1 MQPKTIRALA
11 VDLPNDPPL
20 EWMRRLHADGL
31 AVEWIPY
38 DPDELA
44 HPSTEFSLYEYDLV
58 ILSADLPA
66 HPRLRYALETIHRLD
81 RDIEILAVT
90 GCEPP
95 PLTPEALPSYVR
107 LVWDS
112 PLLALEIRRAVDGV
126 DRLRMLTRLTDMANW
141 INSTMNISEILRR
154 TCEIVVR
161 LFNVD
166 HSGLVEFNEDR
177 TFGRSVAE
185 FPPDALRQRTV
196 GHRIRVRGIPIEEAL
211 VENGEIQE
219 IPDLSS
225 ETGMGEVGVMLVT
238 YGIRSILLCPIKV
251 EGRVIASFSLDLIHT
266 QRGFSELEKDLCK
279 QLAEMTAVAIDNA
292 RLYEENLSN
301 EKSLRALFKS
311 ALGVLPNREPHQV
324 LQSAVDNVNEE
335 MGTWGVSVL
344 ILDERGERSDWV
356 SAGYTDARKG
366 YLSFRKKTP
375 GITLKVFSDQQAVFV
390 DDIDLMENP
399 GEVNPRMIS
408 DRVKAFACLPL
419 TSRGRELGVMWVHFR
434 NPHTFRKPER
444 EAFLYFARSLAAT
457 YANARWLDE
466 FVRSATRAMRDV
478 NRPRALRQMI
488 VDGARELLIADA
500 AVLWP
505 YEDSDNLLPVESL
518 TAAGVEPELIA
529 RLRSSEPG
537 GDMIRHWFEPQGMAF
552 SRSPVKLEEVID
564 PQLARMLNEAGFS
577 GDHQAVR
584 LEAGGRLLG
593 LLIVLWRRR
602 LEKDEAASSLL
613 QEFANYAAATLAQGE
628 AAAHADRITEDAREI
643 THTAAEGDLQKT
655 LETIV
660 RKARSLVRC
669 DIATLYVYDPERRVF
684 FDHLVAGRPARGSVL
699 PPEQLTPEST
709 PYRMLEVPEGW
720 HSAENAAK
728 DSILNGGFVRAEK
741 IRSAAGLVLRHS
753 GEVVGVMFVNF
764 RRHYRFSETDQAD
777 LKQFAASAA
786 IAIQPYI
793 KVNERS
799 RNAIDSL
806 LEAGKAINEST
817 GEDRPLSE
825 TLTLICRRARDLLPD
840 ELRAPGCLSHFAL
853 SDGSCLRFVAAAN
866 PDRLNRLKTKF
877 PEINLETDEKIG
889 IVGRCLREG
898 RSQRVGD
905 VKSDPDYRNYDE
917 RVNSQVSAPVRIGE
931 QVIGVLS
938 IEHRRQNAFSLE
950 DQRNL
955 ELLGMLAGEA
965 IANNR
970 RMTLLKS
977 LVSAGGLQAAD
988 ADLETALKPIADAVR
1003 DVFIGDVVT
1012 IYTYDHE
1019 QRQISYPP
1027 VLSGELRDP
1036 VAMRRLRTI
1045 RANSSRLRI
1054 DDLESESVI
1063 KALILHGDAVFAPD
1077 VRTSEVLG
1085 RGGFTARE
1093 GIVSAAGIPLMNPRR
1108 RECVGLLF
1116 INHRR
1121 LHLFSPEEKLEIG
1134 LFARYAA
1141 EAIETARRNEELRRE
1156 GGIIGARTALAWMGI
1171 IRREWGHSITAY
1183 AYNHQDELALLRKQL
1198 PGLRLSASTRRE
1210 IETRIDR
1217 LSEGA
1222 DRLLELP
1229 ITPPLFAEEDMKSID
1244 DLNRF
1249 IRDRVLNRYQQE
1261 LRDRREQEMDFEF
1274 EPSGDILPVRAH
1286 ADWLHYALRCLIE
1299 NQRVSSA
1306 QHGCI
1311 RVRVERTG
1319 SDRRSV
1325 TVTVYTH
1332 DPAESGSLD
1341 WKAVDSRGEIRRG
1354 RDTGLVTVE
1363 AVAEA
1368 HTGRLERP
1376 ASLPSG
1382 WAVAPLRIILPL
1394 IDGEESGE

>member
-1 MQPKTIRALA
+1 MQTKPIRALA
-11 VDLPNDPPL
+11 VDLPDDPPL
-20 EWMRRLHADGL
+20 EWMRRLHAAGF

-38 DPDELA
+38 DPEEPAD
-44 HPSTEFSLYEYDLV
+44 PSTEFSLYQYDLV
-58 ILSADLPA
+58 ILSADMPA
-66 HPRLRYALETIHRLD
+66 HPRLRHTLETIHRLD

-95 PLTPEALPSYVR
+95 PPTPEALPNFVR

-112 PLLALEIRRAVDGV
+112 PLLASEIRRAADGV
-126 DRLRMLTRLTDMANW
+126 DRLRMLTRLTEMANW
-141 INSTMNISEILRR
+141 INSTMDISEILRR

-185 FPPDALRQRTV
+185 FPPDVLQQRTV
-196 GHRIRVRGIPIEEAL
+196 GHRIRVSGIPIEEAL
-211 VENGEIQE
+211 VENGKIQE

-225 ETGMGEVGVMLVT
+225 QAGFGEVGIILRS
-238 YGIRSILLCPIKV
+238 YGIRSILLCPIIV
-251 EGRVIASFSLDLIHT
+251 EGQVIASFSLDLIHS
-266 QRGFSELEKDLCK
+266 QRGFSELEKDLC
-279 QLAEMTAVAIDNA
+279 QRLAEVAAVAIDNA
-292 RLYEENLSN
+292 RLYEENASN
-301 EKSLRALFKS
+301 AKSLRALFKS

-324 LQSAVDNVNEE
+324 LQSAVDNVNDE

-356 SAGYTDARKG
+356 SAGYSDARKG
-366 YLSFRKKTP
+366 YLSYRKKKP
-375 GITLKVFSDQQAVFV
+375 GITLKVFSEQQALFV
-390 DDIDLMENP
+390 DDINYMENP

-408 DRVKAFACLPL
+408 DGVKAFACLPL
-419 TSRGRELGVMWVHFR
+419 KARGRILGVMWVHFR
-434 NPHTFRKPER
+434 QPHTFSKLEC
-444 EAFLYFARSLAAT
+444 ESFSYFARSLAAL
-457 YANARWLDE
+457 YVNASCLNK
-466 FVRSATRAMRDV
+466 FMRSVTRAMRDV
-478 NRPRALRQMI
+478 NRPRALRQA
-488 VDGARELLIADA
+488 VVESARDLLGADS

-505 YEDSDNLLPVESL
+505 YDDSENRLAAEDL
-518 TAAGVEPELIA
+518 AANGLDTELIS

-537 GDMIRHWFEPQGMAF
+537 GDMTRHWFESQGMAF
-552 SRSPVKLEEVID
+552 SCSPVMLEEVLE
-564 PQLARMLNEAGFS
+564 PQLARVLNEAGLS

-584 LEAGGRLLG
+584 LEAGGRSLG

-613 QEFANYAAATLAQGE
+613 QEFAHYAAAILAQGE

-643 THTAAEGDLQKT
+643 TRTAAEGDLQKT
-655 LETIV
+655 LETVV
-660 RKARSLVRC
+660 RKARSLVGC

-684 FDHLVAGRPARGSVL
+684 FDHLVAGRHQRGSVL
-699 PPEQLTPEST
+699 SPDRLTPASA
-709 PYRMLEVPEGW
+709 PFRMLDEPNGW
-720 HSAENAAK
+720 RQAENTAE
-728 DSILNGGFVRAEK
+728 DTILNGGFVEVEK
-741 IRSAAGLVLRHS
+741 IRSSAGLVLRHTD
-753 GEVVGVMFVNF
+753 EVVGVMFVNF
-764 RRHYRFSETDQAD
+764 RRHYRFSETDRED
-777 LKQFAASAA
+777 LEQFAASAA
-786 IAIQPYI
+786 LAIQPYI
-793 KVNERS
+793 KVNER
-799 RNAIDSL
+799 RRRAIDSL
-806 LEAGKAINEST
+806 LEAGKAINESV
-817 GEDRPLSE
+817 GEDQ
-825 TLTLICRRARDLLPD
+825 TLPDTLAQICRHARDLLP
-840 ELRAPGCLSHFAL
+840 EHLLVPGCLSHFAL
-853 SDGSCLRFVAAAN
+853 SDGRRLRFVAAAN
-866 PDRLNRLKTKF
+866 PNRLRRLQAKF
-877 PEINLETDEKIG
+877 PEIDLETDEKVG
-889 IVGRCLREG
+889 IVGRCLDKG
-898 RSQRVGD
+898 RSQLVGD
-905 VKSDPDYRNYDE
+905 VHNDPDYRNYDD
-917 RVNSQVSAPVRIGE
+917 RVNSQISVPVRIGE
-931 QVIGVLS
+931 HVIGVLS

-955 ELLGMLAGEA
+955 ELLGMLAGAA
-965 IANNR
+965 IANSR

-988 ADLETALKPIADAVR
+988 ADLETALKPTADAVR
-1003 DVFIGDVVT
+1003 DVFAGDVVT
-1012 IYTYDHE
+1012 IYTYDQE

-1027 VLSGELRDP
+1027 VFSGVLRDP

-1054 DDLESESVI
+1054 DDLEGESVI
-1063 KALILHGDAVFAPD
+1063 KALVLHGKAVFAPD
-1077 VRTSEVLG
+1077 VRTDNVLG

-1108 RECVGLLF
+1108 GDCVGLLF

-1121 LHLFSPEEKLEIG
+1121 SHLFTPEEELEIR

-1198 PGLRLSASTRRE
+1198 PGLRLSAATRRD

-1249 IRDRVLNRYQQE
+1249 IRDRVLNRYRQE
-1261 LRDRREQEMDFEF
+1261 LKDRREQVVDFEF

-1299 NQRVSSA
+1299 NQRLSA
-1306 QHGCI
+1306 GQHG
-1311 RVRVERTG
+1311 RFWVRVERTG
-1319 SDRRSV
+1319 SDRRSAA
-1325 TVTVYTH
+1325 VTVYAQ
-1332 DPAESGSLD
+1332 DPAGAGSLD
-1341 WKAVDSRGEIRRG
+1341 WQAIDSRGEIRRG

-1368 HTGRLERP
+1368 HNGKLERP

-1382 WAVAPLRIILPL
+1382 WVVAPLRIILPL
-1394 IDGEESGE
+1394 IDGEEAGE